1 MTDDEAKPD
10 ERLEHLLRRWGA
22 GEAARQADVSG
33 LSAPEPGAVRA
44 GWVWRWM
51 PLAASIVLVAGAAA
65 LFFVGGPSSLDLA
78 EPAVS
83 RPDPAAE
90 TRMETLEAEAAKLRA
105 DLAAAGDR
113 LAAMEAELA
122 KTAKVRADLAEAK
135 KQLEKTEEELA
146 DAKIQLYG
154 KKKFNRP
161 DRNAAALQAALQKA
175 TRDLA
180 DERARFRA
188 EIARLSKPAPG
199 AGKTD
204 KEIEALVEKRIGE
217 ALKKYKVQLAV
228 EWLAKEKELDELKKQ
243 LAAAKGQAKE
253 LAARL
258 AKEREAHGDGR
269 SDLLERIRKSEERQD
284 EVREYALSTLREWGG
299 RQRNMLHRLTS
310 IHLSAVAPGKEGYAA
325 RQHAARKRHLL
336 KRYAELRPKLNSSE
350 HQKMFDRIEVLL
362 TRLDLL
368 DVRDEAAVKR
378 FRALVDRV
386 HSTGIHGIAGIV
398 ADAEPDAG
406 AWALEAVLVLEEWTP
421 VMHR

>member
-1 MTDDEAKPD
+1 MTDDETKPN

-51 PLAASIVLVAGAAA
+51 PLAASIVLVVGAAA

-154 KKKFNRP
+154 KEKFNRP

-228 EWLAKEKELDELKKQ
+228 EWLAKEKKLDELKKQ
-243 LAAAKGQAKE
+243 LAAAKERSEE

-258 AKEREAHGDGR
+258 AKEQEQHEKERVELAGR
-269 SDLLERIRKSEERQD
+269 LQTRGEKTLLFARAMASMIQD
-284 EVREYALSTLREWGG
+284 AYLS
-299 RQRNMLHRLTS
+299 N
-310 IHLSAVAPGKEGYAA
+310 AAPGKEGYAA
-325 RQHAARKRHLL
+325 RQHAARKERLL
-336 KRYAELRPKLNSSE
+336 ERCAQLRPTLSSDE
-350 HQKMFDRIEVLL
+350 DREVHDRIEVLL

-368 DVRDEAAVKR
+368 DVQDETAVAH
-378 FRALVDRV
+378 FRALLKRPDVKKTIAAVGKATRV
-386 HSTGIHGIAGIV
+386 KQT
-398 ADAEPDAG
+398 ADHI
-406 AWALEAVLVLEEWTP
+406 WILEVTLVLREN
-421 VMHR
+421 

>member
-1 MTDDEAKPD
+1 MTDDETKPD

-154 KKKFNRP
+154 KEKFNRP

-188 EIARLSKPAPG
+188 EIARLTKPAPG

-204 KEIEALVEKRIGE
+204 KEIEALVEKRIVE

-228 EWLAKEKELDELKKQ
+228 EWLAKEKKLDELKKQ
-243 LAAAKGQAKE
+243 LAAATRERDKAVAVAKE
-253 LAARL
+253 KVAALR
-258 AKEREAHGDGR
+258 AA
-269 SDLLERIRKSEERQD
+269 LEKTRTQMANMRAD
-284 EVREYALSTLREWGG
+284 EKQMVAGLRGVYLST
-299 RQRNMLHRLTS
+299 
-310 IHLSAVAPGKEGYAA
+310 AAPGKKGYAVL
-325 RQHAARKRHLL
+325 QHAARTRRLL
-336 KRYAELRPKLNSSE
+336 QRCSELRPKLQSAGQRK
-350 HQKMFDRIEVLL
+350 HFDKIETLL

-368 DVRDEAAVKR
+368 DVHDEAAVKR
-378 FRALVDRV
+378 FRAVLRRAGLGSKIAAMAAAPGTGPAVD
-386 HSTGIHGIAGIV
+386 
-398 ADAEPDAG
+398 D
-406 AWALEAVLVLEEWTP
+406 WLLEVRLVLAEN
-421 VMHR
+421 